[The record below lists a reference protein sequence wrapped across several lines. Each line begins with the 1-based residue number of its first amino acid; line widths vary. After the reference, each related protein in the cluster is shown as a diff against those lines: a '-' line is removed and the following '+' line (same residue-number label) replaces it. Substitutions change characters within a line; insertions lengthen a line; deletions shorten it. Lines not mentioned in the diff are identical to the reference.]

1 MKTDADRALAQ
12 AALQY
17 RLISPEQLAQA
28 EAAHAERGGPL
39 GAVLLEMGLMTREQL
54 DSFEAFQRQQ
64 SGPSAPATPATS
76 ADLETSGQGPLAQL
90 HRILTQAAQWGAS
103 DIHVHGGARLK
114 VRLAGT
120 LRDVGREPLP
130 HSATAEML
138 NAALTDTQREVL
150 EQHGE
155 IDLAYTIPNVARFR
169 VNVYQQQRGLD
180 GIFRVVPLRPPTLA
194 DLQLPELLA
203 TFTQYHQG
211 LVLLTG
217 PSGCGKSATMAALVN
232 LINEQRSDH
241 VLSIED
247 PIECLHTSKRAI
259 VNQRQVGRHTG
270 SFARALRA
278 ALREDPD
285 VIAIGELRDLE
296 TISLAL
302 SAAETGHLVLG
313 TLHTDGAIRTIDR
326 LIGVFPPNQQSQIR
340 TMISESLR
348 AIVSQRL
355 VATVD
360 GKSRIPAV
368 EILIVSKAISNLIR
382 EGRTFQIQDAIQIGG
397 AAGMCLLDQSLTKL
411 IQAGLVSRE
420 EAARHAT
427 DPKRIGGGA

>member
-1 MKTDADRALAQ
+1 MTTEADRALGQ

-28 EAAHAERGGPL
+28 EALHAERGGTL

-64 SGPSAPATPATS
+64 SGPSAPATAVA
-76 ADLETSGQGPLAQL
+76 ADLEQNDRTPVAQL
-90 HRILTQAAQWGAS
+90 HRILTQATQWGAS
-103 DIHVHGGARLK
+103 DVHIHGGARLK

-120 LRDVGREPLP
+120 LRDVGNDVLSHDTTSR
-130 HSATAEML
+130 ML
-138 NAALTDTQREVL
+138 GAALTETQREVL
-150 EQHGE
+150 DERGE

-180 GIFRVVPLRPPTLA
+180 GVFRVVPLRPPTLA
-194 DLQLPELLA
+194 DLSLPDLLA
-203 TFTQYHQG
+203 TFTEYHQG

-217 PSGCGKSATMAALVN
+217 PSGCGKSATLAALVN
-232 LINEQRSDH
+232 LINEHRPDH

-247 PIECLHTSKRAI
+247 PIECVHPSNRAI

-313 TLHTDGAIRTIDR
+313 TLHTDSAIRTIDR

-360 GKSRIPAV
+360 GKSRVPAL

-397 AAGMCLLDQSLTKL
+397 AMGMCLLDQSLTKL
-411 IQAGLVSRE
+411 IQAGLVTRE
-420 EAARHAT
+420 EALRHAT
-427 DPKRIGGGA
+427 DPKRIGGAA